1 VRVAGR
7 GPAVLLLHGSGASA
21 HSWAGLG
28 PLLESRSP
36 WSRRTCRATAAP
48 APCPR
53 ADVAPGF
60 AAGVAELLR
69 TLRLRPELVVGH
81 SAGAAVGARLALDD
95 AVPARGI
102 VALAPA
108 LAAMDAGGPLRP
120 LLNALFT
127 SGPTARILAAL
138 ASGPLLDRA
147 LDATGSALGADG
159 IEAYRRLAT
168 DPAHVNAVMTMF
180 ANWDVEP
187 LVADYPRLRVPVV
200 LAFGAGDRWIDRAA
214 VERATARIPD
224 ARPVEIPGG
233 HLAHEEHP
241 AEVARL
247 VLALAG
253 RRGCSRRRE
262 TEVRKCESA
271 KCESERQYGVRS
283 TQYATRREAAV
294 QFSPLPLA
302 GEGPG
307 EGAAAHASAIPA

>member
-1 VRVAGR
+1 MSERDEPDRDGGSPRRRVEAAGIRWHVRVAGR

-28 PLLESRSP
+28 PLLESRF
-36 WSRRTCRATAAP
+36 TVVAP
-48 APCPR
+48 DLPGHGGTRPLPR
-53 ADVAPGF
+53 GRMSLPGF
-60 AAGVAELLR
+60 AAGVAELVAALR
-69 TLRLRPELVVGH
+69 IRPELVVGH
-81 SAGAAVGARLALDD
+81 SAGAAVGARLALDG

-120 LLNALFT
+120 LLGALFT

-168 DPAHVNAVMTMF
+168 DPGHVNAVMTMF
-180 ANWDVEP
+180 SNWDVEP

-247 VLALAG
+247 VLALA
-253 RRGCSRRRE
+253 RE
-262 TEVRKCESA
+262 T
-271 KCESERQYGVRS
+271 GV
-283 TQYATRREAAV
+283 
-294 QFSPLPLA
+294 L
-302 GEGPG
+302 
-307 EGAAAHASAIPA
+307 AAA

>member
-1 VRVAGR
+1 MSEWDEPDRDGGSARRRVEAAGIRWQVRVAGR

-28 PLLESRSP
+28 PLLEPRF
-36 WSRRTCRATAAP
+36 TVVAP
-48 APCPR
+48 DLPGHGGTGPLPGER
-53 ADVAPGF
+53 MSLPGF
-60 AAGVAELLR
+60 AAGVAELLGA
-69 TLRLRPELVVGH
+69 LELRPELVVGH
-81 SAGAAVGARLALDD
+81 SAGAAVGARMALDD

-147 LDATGSALGADG
+147 LDATGSALGEDG

-168 DPAHVNAVMTMF
+168 DPGHVNAVMTMF
-180 ANWDVEP
+180 SNWDVEP
-187 LVADYPRLRVPVV
+187 LVSDYPRLRVPVV
-200 LAFGAGDRWIDRAA
+200 LAFGAGDRWIDRPA

-247 VLALAG
+247 VLALA
-253 RRGCSRRRE
+253 RE
-262 TEVRKCESA
+262 T
-271 KCESERQYGVRS
+271 GV
-283 TQYATRREAAV
+283 
-294 QFSPLPLA
+294 L
-302 GEGPG
+302 
-307 EGAAAHASAIPA
+307 AAA